1 MRALLYHAPHDV
13 RLGETAEPRLLD
25 DRDAIVEVEVA
36 GLCGS
41 DLHVWHGR
49 ETGLD
54 AGTVMGHEFAGRVLA
69 AGPLA
74 AWKPGDRVV
83 APFSTSC
90 GQCFYCREGLTARC
104 DRGALF
110 GWVEKGRGL
119 HGGQAE
125 RVRVPLADST
135 LMPAPAGV
143 PLAVALLLGDVLSTG
158 WHSAKAAAV
167 RHDRAVAVLGLGPV
181 GLCAVLAALEQ
192 RAERVLAFDTVP
204 ERLAFAASLG
214 AEVHALAGAGPAEVR
229 DRALA
234 AVRVATEGR
243 GVDAVLECVG
253 SPAASRLAFDLARP
267 GGVISAVGVHHEAA
281 FPFSPVEAYD
291 KNLTYRIGRCP
302 ARAYDVELTPVV
314 AKHASALAKLVTHR
328 VPLEQGAEMYRLFD
342 EKRDGVLK
350 VVFEVVASA

>member
-1 MRALLYHAPHDV
+1 MRAILYHAPHDV
-13 RLGETAEPRLLD
+13 RFGDTAEPRLLHE
-25 DRDAIVEVEVA
+25 RDAIVGVEVA

-54 AGTVMGHEFAGRVLA
+54 AGTVMGHEFAGRVIE

-90 GQCFYCREGLTARC
+90 GQCFFCREGLTARC
-104 DRGALF
+104 DKGRLF
-110 GWVEKGRGL
+110 GWVEKGVGL

-135 LMPAPAGV
+135 LMPAPQGV
-143 PLAVALLLGDVLSTG
+143 ALEVALLIGDVLATG
-158 WHSAKAAAV
+158 WHAAKSAAV

-192 RAERVLAFDTVP
+192 GAQRVLAFDAVP
-204 ERLAFAASLG
+204 ERLAFAAGLG
-214 AEVHALAGAGPAEVR
+214 AEVHALAGGKPEEVR
-229 DRALA
+229 DRALS

-253 SPAASRLAFDLARP
+253 SEGASRLAFDLVRP
-267 GGVISAVGVHHEAA
+267 GGVISAVGVHHEAT
-281 FPFSPVEAYD
+281 FPFSPVESYD

-302 ARAYDVELTPVV
+302 ARAYDVDLTPVV
-314 AKHASALAKLVTHR
+314 AKHAAVLAKLITHR
-328 VPLEQGAEMYRLFD
+328 VPLERGPEMYRLFD
-342 EKRDGVLK
+342 GKKDGVLK
-350 VVFEVVASA
+350 VVFEV